1 MNGIVLGNRY
11 ELLEKI
17 GEGGMSEVF
26 KARCNK
32 LNRFVAVKILKKEF
46 CNNPEIVEKF
56 KGEATAIAALS
67 DNNIVN
73 ILDVGTQEDIN
84 YIVMEYVKGK
94 TLKDVIKQVG
104 KMNYETGIS
113 VAIQIARA
121 LDCAHRNKIIHR
133 DVKPQNILVTE
144 DGVMKVTDFGIA
156 KSSTSSTI
164 TNTST
169 IMGSAHYLSPEQAK
183 GSFIDCRTD
192 LYSLGVVLYEMV
204 TGTVPFQA
212 DSAVT
217 IALKHIQE
225 EVVPPK
231 KLNSK
236 IPDSLNKLILKA
248 MEKEPSKRYQSAKEM
263 IADLQKIKDNPNA
276 RIDDDDDDNEHTIIM
291 SAVTEEIA
299 KQNDIKKND
308 AVSVDDD
315 YDDDYDDDDYDDYD
329 DYDDDD
335 EDEKPKSKK
344 KGSKNNLKKIGIGI
358 ACAVMVILL
367 GTGIYGLAGML
378 GSGKEVEVPNL
389 KGMDVDTARNTL
401 EKLNLILVEAGE
413 ETSEEY
419 PEGTIMQM
427 NPEAGNKV
435 KENTQVR
442 VIVSGGENKLKMP
455 DVTEYDFNKAKDMLE
470 KLGITNI
477 ETVEDYSDN
486 VNKGEIISQTP
497 AKDTEISKDDKVTLV
512 ISKGAKI
519 KYINVP
525 SVVGLSESAAK
536 EKLSNN
542 GVYNISTQTGKTDD
556 ISKNGTVISQ
566 SDSGNVKLGVTI
578 TLTIGQYEEPVK
590 QGNTNSESD
599 TNTNT
604 NTNTNINK
612 PNNNSNTSQQN
623 PNNNNNSNNNDNNS
637 NNSSGPN
644 AGNNENKQPEG
655 PWDEENVPTSAE
667 PEKAPSEE

>member
-56 KGEATAIAALS
+56 KGEATAIATLS

-73 ILDVGTQEDIN
+73 ILDVGTQDDIN

-94 TLKDVIKQVG
+94 TLKEVIKQAG
-104 KMNYETGIS
+104 KLNYETSIS
-113 VAIQIARA
+113 VAIQIAKA

-231 KLNSK
+231 KLNSR

-276 RIDDDDDDNEHTIIM
+276 RIDDDDDDNDEHTIIM
-291 SAVTEEIA
+291 PAVTEEMA
-299 KQNDIKKND
+299 KQNQAGNKKASEPLN
-308 AVSVDDD
+308 D
-315 YDDDYDDDDYDDYD
+315 YDYDEDYDDDDYY
-329 DYDDDD
+329 DYDDDN
-335 EDEKPKSKK
+335 SKK
-344 KGSKNNLKKIGIGI
+344 KMSSGILKKFGISVAGVL
-358 ACAVMVILL
+358 AAVLL
-367 GTGIYGLAGML
+367 IFGIYSL
-378 GSGKEVEVPNL
+378 GGNNKEIEIPNL
-389 KGMDVDTARNTL
+389 VGMTVDEAKSTVN
-401 EKLNLILVEAGE
+401 KLNLELVEAAE
-413 ETSEEY
+413 EQSDEYEE
-419 PEGTIMQM
+419 GIIMRM
-427 NPEAGNKV
+427 NPEAGEKA
-435 KENTQVR
+435 KENTQIR
-442 VIVSGGENKLKMP
+442 VIVSAGQDKLKMP
-455 DVTEYDFNKAKDMLE
+455 DLLEYDLDKAEEILSSYGLK
-470 KLGITNI
+470 ITNKS
-477 ETVEDYSDN
+477 EAYSDN
-486 VNKGEIISQTP
+486 VGKGDIISQTP
-497 AKDTEISKDDKVTLV
+497 AKDTEITKDQEISVV
-512 ISKGAKI
+512 ISKGPKVR
-519 KYINVP
+519 YSTVP
-525 SVVGLSESAAK
+525 GVVGLSESQARD
-536 EKLSNN
+536 KLTSNGFN
-542 GVYNISTQTGKTDD
+542 VNVETKKVDSASQ
-556 ISKNGTVISQ
+556 NATVISQ
-566 SDSGNVKLGVTI
+566 SASGSAKSGSTI
-578 TLTIGQYEEPVK
+578 TIVVGQYSGEEQPATTPE
-590 QGNTNSESD
+590 NN
-599 TNTNT
+599 NNH
-604 NTNTNINK
+604 N
-612 PNNNSNTSQQN
+612 PNNSINNN
-623 PNNNNNSNNNDNNS
+623 NHNNNNSEDNSQDNS
-637 NNSSGPN
+637 NSQPLNPN
-644 AGNNENKQPEG
+644 TSKPSENTPSDDENKEPEG
-655 PWDEENVPTSAE
+655 PWDDLNNGETGEDSTQE
-667 PEKAPSEE
+667 

>member
-329 DYDDDD
+329 DDD

-367 GTGIYGLAGML
+367 GTGIYGLAGMI

-427 NPEAGNKV
+427 NPEVGNKV

-604 NTNTNINK
+604 NTNINK